1 MEILNNLPVELILIV
16 ISYSDDIDLRIKFKI
31 FNKINLEKFRFLEAT
46 TRNLELVRDFVEN
59 HCYRI
64 EY

>member
-1 MEILNNLPVELILIV
+1 MDILDKLPYELILIIV
-16 ISYSDDIDLRIKFKI
+16 SFSDDIDLRIKFKI
-31 FNKINLEKFRFLEAT
+31 FNKIKIEKFKFLEAT
-46 TRNLELVRDFVEN
+46 TRNLQLVKDFVEN